1 MEIWNLWMFYAVK
14 TPKLLT
20 YLFSSFIWKIP
31 NDNKTVYL
39 TFDDG
44 PTEKVTRK
52 ILEVLKNEKVKASFF
67 CVGKN
72 VEKYPDLF
80 ACIKAEGHAVG
91 NHSNT
96 HLNGWKT
103 NKKQYLD
110 DVEEANKLI
119 KSNLFRPPYGKLNW
133 RSKRDLQRKYKIVMW
148 DVAGGDFDQYLSIKD
163 VVKNIINN
171 VNPGSIVVLH
181 DNQKFMIKTVEA
193 LPIIIKE
200 LKAKKYRFGLI
211 N

>member
-1 MEIWNLWMFYAVK
+1 MFYAVK

-20 YLFSSFIWKIP
+20 YLFSSLIWKIP

-80 ACIKAEGHAVG
+80 ACIKAEGHAIG
-91 NHSNT
+91 NHTNT

-103 NKKQYLD
+103 NKKQYLE
-110 DVEEANKLI
+110 DVEEADKLI

-181 DNQKFMIKTVEA
+181 DNQKFMAKTVEA

>member
-1 MEIWNLWMFYAVK
+1 MFYAVK

-91 NHSNT
+91 NHTNT

-103 NKKQYLD
+103 NKKQSLE
-110 DVEEANKLI
+110 DVEEADKLI

-133 RSKRDLQRKYKIVMW
+133 RSKKDLQRKYKIVMW

-163 VVKNIINN
+163 VVKNIIKN
-171 VNPGSIVVLH
+171 VKITEFKNSTSTQFIL
-181 DNQKFMIKTVEA
+181 
-193 LPIIIKE
+193 
-200 LKAKKYRFGLI
+200 
-211 N
+211 

>member
-1 MEIWNLWMFYAVK
+1 MFYAVK
-14 TPKLLT
+14 TPKFLT
-20 YLFSSFIWKIP
+20 YLFSSLVWKIP
-31 NDNKTVYL
+31 NDKKTVYL

-52 ILEVLKNEKVKASFF
+52 ILEVLKNENVKASFF

-80 ACIKAEGHAVG
+80 TCIKEEGHAIG
-91 NHSNT
+91 NHTNT

-103 NKKQYLD
+103 NKKQYLE
-110 DVEEANKLI
+110 DVEEADKLI

-133 RSKRDLQRKYKIVMW
+133 RSKRNLQRKYKIVMW
-148 DVAGGDFDQYLSIKD
+148 DIAGGDFDPYLSIKD

>member
-1 MEIWNLWMFYAVK
+1 MFYAVK

-91 NHSNT
+91 NHTNT

-103 NKKQYLD
+103 NKKQYLE
-110 DVEEANKLI
+110 DVEEADKLI

-133 RSKRDLQRKYKIVMW
+133 RSKKDLQRKYKIVMW
-148 DVAGGDFDQYLSIKD
+148 DVAGGDFDHYLSIKD

>member
-1 MEIWNLWMFYAVK
+1 MFYAVK

-52 ILEVLKNEKVKASFF
+52 ILEVLNNEKVKASFF

-91 NHSNT
+91 NHTNT

-103 NKKQYLD
+103 NKKQYLE
-110 DVEEANKLI
+110 DVEEADKLI

-133 RSKRDLQRKYKIVMW
+133 RSKKDLQRKYKIVMW

-181 DNQKFMIKTVEA
+181 DNQKFMAKTVEA

>member
-1 MEIWNLWMFYAVK
+1 MFYAVK

-91 NHSNT
+91 NHTNT

-133 RSKRDLQRKYKIVMW
+133 RSKKDLQRKYKIVMW

-181 DNQKFMIKTVEA
+181 DNQKFMAKTVEA

>member
-1 MEIWNLWMFYAVK
+1 MFYAVK

-91 NHSNT
+91 NHTNT

-103 NKKQYLD
+103 NKKQYLE
-110 DVEEANKLI
+110 DVEEADKLI

-133 RSKRDLQRKYKIVMW
+133 RSKKDLQRKYKIVMW
-148 DVAGGDFDQYLSIKD
+148 DVAGGDFDPYLSIKD

>member
-1 MEIWNLWMFYAVK
+1 MFYAVK
-14 TPKLLT
+14 TPKLFT
-20 YLFSSFIWKIP
+20 YLFSSLIWKIP

-91 NHSNT
+91 NHTNT

-110 DVEEANKLI
+110 DVEEADKLI

-181 DNQKFMIKTVEA
+181 DNQKFMAKTVEA

>member
-1 MEIWNLWMFYAVK
+1 MFYAVK
-14 TPKLLT
+14 TPKFLT
-20 YLFSSFIWKIP
+20 YLFSSLVWKIP
-31 NDNKTVYL
+31 NDKKTVYL

-52 ILEVLKNEKVKASFF
+52 ILEVLKNENVKASFF

-80 ACIKAEGHAVG
+80 TCIKEEGHAVG
-91 NHSNT
+91 NHTNT

-103 NKKQYLD
+103 NKKQYLE
-110 DVEEANKLI
+110 DVEEADKLI

-148 DVAGGDFDQYLSIKD
+148 DVAGGDFDHHLSIKD

-171 VNPGSIVVLH
+171 VNTGSIVVLH
-181 DNQKFMIKTVEA
+181 DNRKFMSKTVEA

>member
-1 MEIWNLWMFYAVK
+1 MFYAVK

-91 NHSNT
+91 NHTNT

-103 NKKQYLD
+103 NKKQYLE
-110 DVEEANKLI
+110 DVEEADKLI

-133 RSKRDLQRKYKIVMW
+133 RSKKDLQRKYKIVMW

-163 VVKNIINN
+163 LVKNIINN

-181 DNQKFMIKTVEA
+181 DNQKFMAKTVEA

>member
-1 MEIWNLWMFYAVK
+1 MFYAVK
-14 TPKLLT
+14 TPKFLT
-20 YLFSSFIWKIP
+20 YLFSSLIWKIP

-91 NHSNT
+91 NHTNT

-103 NKKQYLD
+103 NKKQYLE
-110 DVEEANKLI
+110 DVEEADKLI

-133 RSKRDLQRKYKIVMW
+133 RSKKDLQRKYKIVMW

-200 LKAKKYRFGLI
+200 LKDKKYRFGLI

>member
-1 MEIWNLWMFYAVK
+1 MFYAVK

-91 NHSNT
+91 NHTNT

-119 KSNLFRPPYGKLNW
+119 KSNLFRPPYGKLNF

-148 DVAGGDFDQYLSIKD
+148 DVAGGEFDQYLSIKD

-200 LKAKKYRFGLI
+200 LKAKKYRVGL
-211 N
+211 NY

>member
-1 MEIWNLWMFYAVK
+1 MFYAVK

-20 YLFSSFIWKIP
+20 YIFSSFIWKIP

-52 ILEVLKNEKVKASFF
+52 ILEVLRNEKVKASFF

-91 NHSNT
+91 NHTNT

-103 NKKQYLD
+103 NKKQYLE
-110 DVEEANKLI
+110 DVEEADKLI
-119 KSNLFRPPYGKLNW
+119 NSNLFRPPYGKLNW

-148 DVAGGDFDQYLSIKD
+148 DVAGGDFDPYLSIKD

-181 DNQKFMIKTVEA
+181 DNQKFMAKTVEA

>member
-1 MEIWNLWMFYAVK
+1 MFYAVK
-14 TPKLLT
+14 TPKLFT
-20 YLFSSFIWKIP
+20 YLFSSLIWKIP

-80 ACIKAEGHAVG
+80 ACIKAEGHAIG
-91 NHSNT
+91 NHTNT

-103 NKKQYLD
+103 NKKQYLE
-110 DVEEANKLI
+110 DVEEADKLI

-181 DNQKFMIKTVEA
+181 DNQKFMAKTVEA

>member
-1 MEIWNLWMFYAVK
+1 MFYAVK
-14 TPKLLT
+14 TPKLFT
-20 YLFSSFIWKIP
+20 YLFSSLIWKIP

-91 NHSNT
+91 NHTNT

-103 NKKQYLD
+103 NKKQYLE
-110 DVEEANKLI
+110 DVEEADKLI

-133 RSKRDLQRKYKIVMW
+133 RSKKDLQRKYKIVMW

-181 DNQKFMIKTVEA
+181 DNQKFMAKTVEA

>member
-1 MEIWNLWMFYAVK
+1 MFYAVK

-20 YLFSSFIWKIP
+20 YLFSSLIWKIP

-91 NHSNT
+91 NHTNT

-103 NKKQYLD
+103 NKKQYLE
-110 DVEEANKLI
+110 DVEEADKLI

-133 RSKRDLQRKYKIVMW
+133 RSKKDLQRKYKIVMW

-181 DNQKFMIKTVEA
+181 DNQKFMAKTVEA

>member
-1 MEIWNLWMFYAVK
+1 MFYAVK
-14 TPKLLT
+14 TPKFLT
-20 YLFSSFIWKIP
+20 YLFSSLVWKIP
-31 NDNKTVYL
+31 NDKKTVYL

-52 ILEVLKNEKVKASFF
+52 ILEVLKNENVKASFF

-80 ACIKAEGHAVG
+80 TCIKEEGHAIG
-91 NHSNT
+91 NHTNT

-103 NKKQYLD
+103 NKKQYLE
-110 DVEEANKLI
+110 DVEEADKLI

-148 DVAGGDFDQYLSIKD
+148 DIAGGDFDPYLSIKD

-171 VNPGSIVVLH
+171 VNTGSIVVLH
-181 DNQKFMIKTVEA
+181 DNQKFMSKTVEA
-193 LPIIIKE
+193 LPIIIKQ

>member
-1 MEIWNLWMFYAVK
+1 MFYAVK

-20 YLFSSFIWKIP
+20 YLFSSLIWKIP

-91 NHSNT
+91 NHTNT

-103 NKKQYLD
+103 NKKQYLE
-110 DVEEANKLI
+110 DVEEADKLI

-181 DNQKFMIKTVEA
+181 DNQKFIIKTVEA
-193 LPIIIKE
+193 LPIIIKQ

>member
-1 MEIWNLWMFYAVK
+1 MFYAVK

-20 YLFSSFIWKIP
+20 YLFSSLIWKIP

-52 ILEVLKNEKVKASFF
+52 ILEVLKNEKVKAPFF

-91 NHSNT
+91 NHTNT

-103 NKKQYLD
+103 NKKQYLE
-110 DVEEANKLI
+110 DVEEADKLI

-133 RSKRDLQRKYKIVMW
+133 RSKKDLQRKYKIVMW

-181 DNQKFMIKTVEA
+181 DNQKFMAKTVEA

>member
-1 MEIWNLWMFYAVK
+1 MFYAVK

-20 YLFSSFIWKIP
+20 YLFSSLIWKIP

-91 NHSNT
+91 NHTNT

-103 NKKQYLD
+103 NKKQYLE
-110 DVEEANKLI
+110 DVEEADKLI

-133 RSKRDLQRKYKIVMW
+133 RSKKDLQRKYKIVMW
-148 DVAGGDFDQYLSIKD
+148 DVAGGDFDPYLSIKD

-181 DNQKFMIKTVEA
+181 DNQKFMAKTVEA

>member
-1 MEIWNLWMFYAVK
+1 MFYAVK

-91 NHSNT
+91 NHTNT

-103 NKKQYLD
+103 NKKQYLE
-110 DVEEANKLI
+110 DVEEADKLI

-181 DNQKFMIKTVEA
+181 DNQKFMAKTVGA

>member
-1 MEIWNLWMFYAVK
+1 MFYAVK
-14 TPKLLT
+14 TPKFLT
-20 YLFSSFIWKIP
+20 YLFSSLVWKIP
-31 NDNKTVYL
+31 NDKKTVYL

-52 ILEVLKNEKVKASFF
+52 ILEVLKNENVKASFF

-80 ACIKAEGHAVG
+80 TCIKEEGHAIG
-91 NHSNT
+91 NHTNT

-103 NKKQYLD
+103 NKKQYLE
-110 DVEEANKLI
+110 DVEEADKLI

-133 RSKRDLQRKYKIVMW
+133 RSKRNLQRKYKIVMW
-148 DVAGGDFDQYLSIKD
+148 DIAGGDFDPYLSIKD

-171 VNPGSIVVLH
+171 VNTGSIVVLH
-181 DNQKFMIKTVEA
+181 DNQKFMSKTVEA

>member
-1 MEIWNLWMFYAVK
+1 MFYAVK

-20 YLFSSFIWKIP
+20 YLFSSLIWKIP

-91 NHSNT
+91 NHTNT

-110 DVEEANKLI
+110 DVEEADKLI

-181 DNQKFMIKTVEA
+181 DNQKFMAKTVEA

>member
-1 MEIWNLWMFYAVK
+1 MFYAVK
-14 TPKLLT
+14 TPKFLT
-20 YLFSSFIWKIP
+20 YLFSSLVWKIP
-31 NDNKTVYL
+31 NDEKTVYL

-52 ILEVLKNEKVKASFF
+52 ILEVLKNENVKASFF

-80 ACIKAEGHAVG
+80 TCIKEEGHAIG
-91 NHSNT
+91 NHTNT

-103 NKKQYLD
+103 NKKQYLE
-110 DVEEANKLI
+110 DVEEADKLI

-133 RSKRDLQRKYKIVMW
+133 RSKRNLQRKYKIVMW

-171 VNPGSIVVLH
+171 VNTGSIVVLH
-181 DNQKFMIKTVEA
+181 DNQKFMSKTVEA

>member
-1 MEIWNLWMFYAVK
+1 MFYAVK

-20 YLFSSFIWKIP
+20 YLFSSLIWKIP

-91 NHSNT
+91 NHTNT

-181 DNQKFMIKTVEA
+181 DNQKFMAKTVEA

>member
-1 MEIWNLWMFYAVK
+1 MFYAVK

-20 YLFSSFIWKIP
+20 YLFSSLIWKIP

-91 NHSNT
+91 NHTNT

-148 DVAGGDFDQYLSIKD
+148 DVAGGDFDPYLSIKD

-181 DNQKFMIKTVEA
+181 DNQKFMAKTVES

>member
-1 MEIWNLWMFYAVK
+1 MFYAVK

-80 ACIKAEGHAVG
+80 ACIKAEGHAIG
-91 NHSNT
+91 NHTNT

-103 NKKQYLD
+103 NKKQYLE
-110 DVEEANKLI
+110 DVEEADKLI

-133 RSKRDLQRKYKIVMW
+133 RSKKDLQRKYKIVMW

-181 DNQKFMIKTVEA
+181 DNQKFMAKTVEA

>member
-1 MEIWNLWMFYAVK
+1 MFYAVK
-14 TPKLLT
+14 TPKLFT
-20 YLFSSFIWKIP
+20 YLFSSLIWKIP

-52 ILEVLKNEKVKASFF
+52 ILEVLKNEKVKACFF

-91 NHSNT
+91 NHTNT

-103 NKKQYLD
+103 NKKQYLE
-110 DVEEANKLI
+110 DVEEADKLI

-133 RSKRDLQRKYKIVMW
+133 RSKKDLQRKYKIVMW

-181 DNQKFMIKTVEA
+181 DNQKFMAKTVEA
-193 LPIIIKE
+193 LPIIIRE

>member
-1 MEIWNLWMFYAVK
+1 MFYAVK
-14 TPKLLT
+14 TPRLLT

-52 ILEVLKNEKVKASFF
+52 ILEVLNNEKVKASFF

-91 NHSNT
+91 NHTNT

-103 NKKQYLD
+103 NKKQYLE
-110 DVEEANKLI
+110 DVEEADKLI

-133 RSKRDLQRKYKIVMW
+133 RSKKDLQRKYKIVMW

>member
-1 MEIWNLWMFYAVK
+1 MFYAVK

-20 YLFSSFIWKIP
+20 YLFSSFIWNIP

-52 ILEVLKNEKVKASFF
+52 ILEVLNNEKVKASFF

-91 NHSNT
+91 NHTNT

-103 NKKQYLD
+103 NKKQYLE
-110 DVEEANKLI
+110 DVEEADKLI

-181 DNQKFMIKTVEA
+181 DNQKFMAKTVES

>member
-1 MEIWNLWMFYAVK
+1 MFYAVK

-20 YLFSSFIWKIP
+20 YLFSSLIWKIP
-31 NDNKTVYL
+31 NDNKIIYL

-91 NHSNT
+91 NHTNT

-103 NKKQYLD
+103 NKKQYLE
-110 DVEEANKLI
+110 DVEEADKLI

-133 RSKRDLQRKYKIVMW
+133 RSKKDLQRKYKIVMW

-181 DNQKFMIKTVEA
+181 DNQKFMAKTVEA

>member
-1 MEIWNLWMFYAVK
+1 MFYAVK

-91 NHSNT
+91 NHTNT

-103 NKKQYLD
+103 NKKQYLE
-110 DVEEANKLI
+110 DVEEADKLI

-133 RSKRDLQRKYKIVMW
+133 RSKKDLQRKYKIVMW